1 MDSRKHSY
9 NIDYESFLHAITTN
23 TSAAFIVH
31 AAGEPVAIGGFTP
44 IEEVYNYNP
53 IPKELDENEK
63 KYIIG
68 AQANVWTEYMKT
80 SEHVEYMVFPRILA
94 LSEVLWSS
102 NRTNFT
108 EFKLRAEN
116 YFKRLDKLDIN
127 YSKHLENE
135 ETK

>member
-1 MDSRKHSY
+1 
-9 NIDYESFLHAITTN
+9 
-23 TSAAFIVH
+23 
-31 AAGEPVAIGGFTP
+31 
-44 IEEVYNYNP
+44 
-53 IPKELDENEK
+53 
-63 KYIIG
+63 
-68 AQANVWTEYMKT
+68 MKT